1 MLMNALKM
9 QEAGSEL
16 IFTDKAEIGAW
27 AQKAV
32 SQALQLGIIKGYEDG
47 TFGPN
52 RNITRAEMAM
62 MIAKTLKLPN
72 EENAITSFTD
82 DKEIPVWAKGA
93 VAALKDNGII
103 LGTGTNQFNPR
114 AETTRAEAA
123 TILLNML
130 DDLK

>member
-47 TFGPN
+47 TFGSN

-72 EENAITSFTD
+72 EENAITSFTG
-82 DKEIPVWAKGA
+82 DKEIPVWAKG
-93 VAALKDNGII
+93 
-103 LGTGTNQFNPR
+103 
-114 AETTRAEAA
+114 AEAA